1 MTGIESHFDVWT
13 LESSPLVVERYSIKF
28 PEWWGSDGC
37 LSRPIF
43 VQPDDS
49 TEKKNQKIKTFT
61 ICIETVG
68 HVTSNWWT
76 KFTLVRQRDC
86 GGSWKFHSEIELNW
100 SALYL
105 RSDILFSPVWHVNIL
120 GVHVNSKEMSASIL
134 EDQLSVLT
142 IGIHYFNLIGPSIA
156 QVKLVCWKLCLRLE
170 CKVSKYIPY
179 CFNGF
184 FL

>member
-28 PEWWGSDGC
+28 SEWWGSDGC

-76 KFTLVRQRDC
+76 KFTLVRDC
-86 GGSWKFHSEIELNW
+86 GGSWKKIHSEIELNW

-156 QVKLVCWKLCLRLE
+156 QVKLVCWKSCLILE
-170 CKVSKYIPY
+170 W
-179 CFNGF
+179 
-184 FL
+184 